1 MNFVLFQFL
10 SDIGIF
16 GIILLI
22 LWNLKYK
29 KINNKIILFI
39 LGILFLLKF
48 TLYYNFANSTQ
59 RIKEELKNSNQ
70 IFESKLKEPVKKI
83 QKFNYKKEFNNI
95 SNSINQEQNKI
106 HNSIK
111 GNNQ

>member
-16 GIILLI
+16 SIILLI
-22 LWNLKYK
+22 LWNLKTK
-29 KINNKIILFI
+29 KFDNKIILFI

-48 TLYYNFANSTQ
+48 TLYYNFANSTE

-70 IFESKLKEPVKKI
+70 IFERKLEEPIKKV
-83 QKFNYKKEFNNI
+83 QNFDYKKEFNDI
-95 SNSINQEQNKI
+95 SKSIDKEQNKI

-111 GNNQ
+111 RR